1 MHTLHEKAPPLPYPQ
16 GTLLFRV
23 DWLPEGPAS
32 GPAGIV
38 EGGAT
43 SAASDQTSGTTTA
56 RRVAAQAVKE
66 EHGLL
71 RLTIKRAQGLLA
83 ADLNGKSDP
92 YVVALSGGVQR
103 KSKVVKATL
112 DPIWNETLD
121 LPGVLGDFQASG
133 LSLHAYDWDRLSA
146 DDPLGSVHIPL
157 DELSGSAALDYI
169 ERLTTKGT
177 LYFRVAWVPLQPT
190 TGTATVGT
198 GAPALSGGSDG
209 TLRVLLLKGVELKA
223 ADLNGKSDPYVKVL
237 SGGQKGKSKIIKA
250 NLNPIWNEWV
260 ELQGTLDSFL
270 ASGLTLKVLAQ
281 KRAPCACARAH
292 SLADAHPLCARRRS
306 WIGTALDLTI
316 RWAMCT
322 CLWMHFARQVAAGS
336 ILTSRCPRK
345 AGSTFVSL
353 GHRLDSRDAFKRL
366 SHLTFDEE
374 DSPQTG
380 SNLASPILHTHIAR
394 TASSSTH

>member
-121 LPGVLGDFQASG
+121 LPGVLADFQASG

-157 DELSGSAALDYI
+157 DRLSPYMSGESAAQIEYI
-169 ERLTTKGT
+169 EALPTHGSLLFSVSWLPDDTKHPLHGSSAVSRPPPAHAVTPLAKGRLQVT
-177 LYFRVAWVPLQPT
+177 LKRAY
-190 TGTATVGT
+190 G
-198 GAPALSGGSDG
+198 
-209 TLRVLLLKGVELKA
+209 LKA
-223 ADLNGKSDPYVKVL
+223 ADWNGKSDPYVKVGL
-237 SGGQKGKSKIIKA
+237 SRSYHGDCPDPAIATYTSM
-250 NLNPIWNEWV
+250 PEPC
-260 ELQGTLDSFL
+260 
-270 ASGLTLKVLAQ
+270 LTLIGLSRARLALVFNIQ
-281 KRAPCACARAH
+281 P
-292 SLADAHPLCARRRS
+292 PLP
-306 WIGTALDLTI
+306 IHVHEHL
-316 RWAMCT
+316 
-322 CLWMHFARQVAAGS
+322 
-336 ILTSRCPRK
+336 SR
-345 AGSTFVSL
+345 
-353 GHRLDSRDAFKRL
+353 
-366 SHLTFDEE
+366 
-374 DSPQTG
+374 
-380 SNLASPILHTHIAR
+380 
-394 TASSSTH
+394 